1 MKKGT
6 NLYIVNLIIL
16 LTSIMFFF
24 IFESNSDNKNAINL
38 NKNINNDNIIIKSN
52 LDNKNLCTYND
63 LISFLYFANNISENL
78 DFKILYF
85 CYKYKSL
92 ELFNDIKE
100 TIKNEIGSHNYYK
113 DMKTRMSI
121 ISYTN
126 DIGTCQFQH
135 KTFYWLSDK
144 YGLKNADIHNEN
156 HQIEIMVQ
164 AFKNGNQNLWMGY
177 KKYKKNINK

>member
-6 NLYIVNLIIL
+6 NLYITNLIIFL
-16 LTSIMFFF
+16 ILIMFFF
-24 IFESNSDNKNAINL
+24 IFKSNSNSKNSINL
-38 NKNINNDNIIIKSN
+38 NKNINNENIIKSDLTN
-52 LDNKNLCTYND
+52 ENLCAQN
-63 LISFLYFANNISENL
+63 SFNFFSDFIENISENL

-85 CYKYKSL
+85 CYKYESL
-92 ELFNDIKE
+92 ELFNDIQE
-100 TIKNEIGSHNYYK
+100 TIRNEIGSHNYYK